1 MKKYLLNPFQNY
13 SERQLLIVGFLGNAL
28 LVLLCFHFKTK
39 FIGNLK
45 TIPLNSIELK
55 NVIVQHLIIVAI
67 TTLLFFGLGKYLNSK
82 TRFID
87 ILVTCLVSRIVFCII
102 PFINYNN
109 NMFEITKSVLG
120 SLTTVNPEKTIA
132 NDLPILLFFAAIVL
146 ISTVWFFILLY
157 NGFKTATNAKGT
169 KSILLFI
176 TACILSE
183 ILTRI
188 LI

>member
-1 MKKYLLNPFQNY
+1 
-13 SERQLLIVGFLGNAL
+13 
-28 LVLLCFHFKTK
+28 
-39 FIGNLK
+39 
-45 TIPLNSIELK
+45 
-55 NVIVQHLIIVAI
+55 
-67 TTLLFFGLGKYLNSK
+67 
-82 TRFID
+82 
-87 ILVTCLVSRIVFCII
+87 
-102 PFINYNN
+102 
-109 NMFEITKSVLG
+109 MFEITKSVLG
-120 SLTTVNPEKTIA
+120 SLTTVNPEKTMA
-132 NDLPILLFFAAIVL
+132 NNLPILLFFTAIVL